1 MTITLIHNFNGSPI
15 QCSNSICSTPGD
27 TQLEHLC
34 YLIFIVSDTW
44 RSQPAKSTIQR
55 HSNGSNKAQRVKNWR
70 PRKINEKNWKF
81 PNVAHADLIRIQPR
95 HLQDLVKVGRPLIFS
110 LAHFYS
116 DYWRRVVNVFGDR
129 VAAAPVPHWPLGWGS
144 TLLLMLEWKIGIIF
158 STFGPVSTF
167 SSWGNIL

>member
-1 MTITLIHNFNGSPI
+1 MAVQYNAVIIQFVPLLVTLSLNTCVISL
-15 QCSNSICSTPGD
+15 S
-27 TQLEHLC
+27 L
-34 YLIFIVSDTW
+34 YLTLDEANQQN
-44 RSQPAKSTIQR
+44 QPFRDIQR
-55 HSNGSNKAQRVKNWR
+55 VLIKPKE
-70 PRKINEKNWKF
+70 INEKKWKF
-81 PNVAHADLIRIQPR
+81 PDVAHADLIRIQPC

-116 DYWRRVVNVFGDR
+116 DYWRRDVNVIGDR

>member
-1 MTITLIHNFNGSPI
+1 MAVQYNAVIQFVPLLVTLSLNTCVISFS
-15 QCSNSICSTPGD
+15 
-27 TQLEHLC
+27 L
-34 YLIFIVSDTW
+34 YLTLDEANQQN
-44 RSQPAKSTIQR
+44 QPFR
-55 HSNGSNKAQRVKNWR
+55 HSKGSDKAQRVKNWR
-70 PRKINEKNWKF
+70 PRKINEKKWKF
-81 PNVAHADLIRIQPR
+81 PDVAHADLIRIQPR

-116 DYWRRVVNVFGDR
+116 DYWRRVVNVIGDR